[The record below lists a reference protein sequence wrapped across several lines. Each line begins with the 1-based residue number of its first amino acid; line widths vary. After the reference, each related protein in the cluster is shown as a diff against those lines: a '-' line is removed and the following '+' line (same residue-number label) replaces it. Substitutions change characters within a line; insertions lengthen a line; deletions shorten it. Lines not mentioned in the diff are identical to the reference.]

1 MSISSDQRQVID
13 IILCVLETCKLPSPA
28 AYGMVTVLEDGAG
41 VTYGKHQSTD
51 RADSLDDILW
61 RYIDR
66 KGEYAFS
73 LRPFLDE
80 LANHET
86 SKFDPKNLPPW
97 VTQLM
102 ELLHQA
108 GSDPIMQ
115 QAQDE
120 IFDENYWEPA
130 FRQGVAMGMKE
141 ALSYAVLYDSYIQ
154 GGFSTCRRRFD
165 EVPPNKGGDEKT
177 WVVAYLKARREW
189 FAGHSNKLLK
199 NCVYRPDAFTIL
211 IEAGNWELST
221 PFTMRGLKVE
231 L

>member
-1 MSISSDQRQVID
+1 MSISSDQKQTID
-13 IILCVLETCKLPSPA
+13 IILCVLETCKLPSA
-28 AYGMVTVLEDGAG
+28 EAYGMVTVLKDGAG
-41 VTYGKHQSTD
+41 ITYGKHQSTD
-51 RADSLDDILW
+51 KSDSLDKILW

-73 LRPFLDE
+73 LRSFLDE
-80 LANHET
+80 LANNET
-86 SKFDPKNLPPW
+86 TKFDPDNLPPW

-120 IFDENYWEPA
+120 IFDEEYWEPA

-141 ALSYAVLYDSYIQ
+141 ALTYAVIYDSYIQ
-154 GGFSTCRRRFD
+154 GSFSTVRRKFS
-165 EVPPNKGGDEKT
+165 EVPPAKGGKEKVWT
-177 WVVAYLKARREW
+177 QAYLNARAEW
-189 FAGHSNKLLK
+189 LMAHPNKLVQ
-199 NCVYRPDAFTIL
+199 NSVYRVVELKKL
-211 IEAGNWELST
+211 ITADNWTLET